1 MKKGVLKLK
10 IGLSFLGLGFLVAA
24 ITVAVTPWS
33 VFNVNSYTG
42 IRDSRFY
49 ITGDY
54 DKSSKTYQD
63 AVYKKL
69 TSGDEHE
76 DADDEPSEAAKEA
89 MGVEKNVSN
98 AHSGEIKSDTSSRM
112 SGIVIAEADGSP
124 YTRSDYGTG
133 WDVSGLDC
141 SIRATILKQTST
153 IEVQTASN
161 GCTVTYGS
169 WVDPYSGAT
178 LTGNPYQGDGTAND
192 LDIDHIIP
200 LKYVNAHGGYS
211 WNSNAKVAYGKS
223 VTAMDNGV
231 YLAVSASEN
240 RKKSDSGPADYYP
253 SNPDFYCE
261 YSKRWRDVARIYNIS
276 MSERDYNKVQ
286 GVLVECGIN

>member
-1 MKKGVLKLK
+1 MKMGVLKLK

-98 AHSGEIKSDTSSRM
+98 AHSGE
-112 SGIVIAEADGSP
+112 
-124 YTRSDYGTG
+124 
-133 WDVSGLDC
+133 
-141 SIRATILKQTST
+141 
-153 IEVQTASN
+153 
-161 GCTVTYGS
+161 
-169 WVDPYSGAT
+169 
-178 LTGNPYQGDGTAND
+178 
-192 LDIDHIIP
+192 
-200 LKYVNAHGGYS
+200 
-211 WNSNAKVAYGKS
+211 
-223 VTAMDNGV
+223 
-231 YLAVSASEN
+231 
-240 RKKSDSGPADYYP
+240 
-253 SNPDFYCE
+253 
-261 YSKRWRDVARIYNIS
+261 
-276 MSERDYNKVQ
+276 
-286 GVLVECGIN
+286 